1 MQQRNKFLLNNSI
14 TIRKIIAGLLLVLF
28 AFGMTPKITLH
39 DLVAT
44 HTDSRI
50 KKKNTDPTSSQI
62 AKSTFNCQCDNLVS
76 ESPFETI
83 PLAVTHAAELIYS
96 TFQANNGAAT
106 YSTTLFLF
114 GFRGP
119 PSR

>member
-1 MQQRNKFLLNNSI
+1 M
-14 TIRKIIAGLLLVLF
+14 LF

-44 HTDSRI
+44 HTDSRV
-50 KKKNTDPTSSQI
+50 KQKNTDTTSSQL
-62 AKSTFNCQCDNLVS
+62 AKSSFNCQCDNLVS

-83 PLAVTHAAELIYS
+83 PLAATHAAELIYS
-96 TFQANNGAAT
+96 TFQANKGAAT

>member
-1 MQQRNKFLLNNSI
+1 M
-14 TIRKIIAGLLLVLF
+14 LVLF

-44 HTDSRI
+44 HSDSRI
-50 KKKNTDPTSSQI
+50 KQKNTDIASSQI
-62 AKSTFNCQCDNLVS
+62 AKSSFNCQCDNLVS

-83 PLAVTHAAELIYS
+83 PLTATHTAEIIYS
-96 TFQANNGAAT
+96 TFQTNKGSAI
-106 YSTTLFLF
+106 YSATLFLF

-119 PSR
+119 PSM

>member
-1 MQQRNKFLLNNSI
+1 M
-14 TIRKIIAGLLLVLF
+14 LF

-44 HTDSRI
+44 HTDSRV
-50 KKKNTDPTSSQI
+50 KQKNTDTTSSQL
-62 AKSTFNCQCDNLVS
+62 AKSSFNCQCDNLVS

-83 PLAVTHAAELIYS
+83 PLIATHTTEIIYS
-96 TFQANNGAAT
+96 AFQANKCAAI